1 MASSSNINLSSIK
14 ARLKKAEKSLESGS
28 KSKIFNKGYMESHEQ
43 EMIAQAETL
52 GISPHDI
59 QEIMK
64 DVSEAMKDA
73 SEAIS
78 KIYSPNSKFKPLA
91 MFDPYTEYF
100 AAITNISISIA
111 NFYAEIFRQ
120 FSMVTANS
128 TKMFW
133 SLFRQTDIDNM
144 DKELP

>member
-64 DVSEAMKDA
+64 DVSEAMKDVSEAMKDVTYDVQEAMKDVSEAMKDA

-100 AAITNISISIA
+100 AAITNISISI
-111 NFYAEIFRQ
+111 
-120 FSMVTANS
+120 
-128 TKMFW
+128 
-133 SLFRQTDIDNM
+133 
-144 DKELP
+144 

>member
-64 DVSEAMKDA
+64 DVSEAMKDV

-120 FSMVTANS
+120 FSM
-128 TKMFW
+128 
-133 SLFRQTDIDNM
+133 
-144 DKELP
+144 